1 VSDMRK
7 EPQWVMLRV
16 PSVPDGESARSIR
29 KEVVS
34 SLGSLVPSF
43 LLSTCCLGPT
53 LYVLFGVSVGGLSIF
68 TSLEPYHPAFLLAAL
83 VLLGYAFYHLYIR
96 PPQFD
101 CVENGRSAL
110 RTSRVVFW
118 IASLIFVVAALYPVV
133 LPHVLF

>member
-1 VSDMRK
+1 
-7 EPQWVMLRV
+7 
-16 PSVPDGESARSIR
+16 
-29 KEVVS
+29 
-34 SLGSLVPSF
+34 
-43 LLSTCCLGPT
+43 
-53 LYVLFGVSVGGLSIF
+53 VSVGGLSIF

>member
-53 LYVLFGVSVGGLSIF
+53 LYVLFGVSVGGAEHLHFARTVPSGFSAGGARASWLRFLS
-68 TSLEPYHPAFLLAAL
+68 SVYPPAA
-83 VLLGYAFYHLYIR
+83 V
-96 PPQFD
+96 
-101 CVENGRSAL
+101 
-110 RTSRVVFW
+110 
-118 IASLIFVVAALYPVV
+118 
-133 LPHVLF
+133 